1 MFKLLRF
8 YAIASLVGMLLAVAA
23 ITLFYRG
30 IIEQSIVELAEKNNQ
45 VLAQTTLN
53 ALKPD
58 LTEFLASM
66 SEQRADAVMPHT
78 TPALAASINGLLLD
92 DAIAKI
98 KIYNRWG
105 QVVYSTDPHQIGER
119 LPTSPGFAAAI
130 HGRVKSELLYR
141 DSFNRFDEETE
152 TDNLIQTYIPIR
164 ASPGTPIIGVFEIY
178 TDVDALVKHNQQSMF
193 FIIAG
198 ISLILALLYIGLLLA
213 VRHASRIIQT
223 QQRTI
228 EERSKILEA
237 LSAQLFQSEE
247 RDKQKL
253 AYQLHEGLAQTLSA
267 IKLNVESGYPGV
279 AANDVRRRGSR
290 AVHEMVPVL
299 QHAIQEV
306 RTLATNLHPASL
318 DDLGLL
324 PTLNWFA
331 REFEKQ
337 HPTIHVEQQFSL
349 STQKLSGALEIA
361 LYRVIESALNS
372 IAQFADTDR
381 VLIALWH
388 TEGVL
393 TLIIDDT
400 PSGTYDVS
408 AVTLMDNDPYLHS
421 QLATIRERT
430 LLSGGTFSAARNSAG
445 GIVLRATWR
454 C

>member
-1 MFKLLRF
+1 
-8 YAIASLVGMLLAVAA
+8 
-23 ITLFYRG
+23 
-30 IIEQSIVELAEKNNQ
+30 
-45 VLAQTTLN
+45 
-53 ALKPD
+53 
-58 LTEFLASM
+58 
-66 SEQRADAVMPHT
+66 
-78 TPALAASINGLLLD
+78 
-92 DAIAKI
+92 
-98 KIYNRWG
+98 
-105 QVVYSTDPHQIGER
+105 
-119 LPTSPGFAAAI
+119 
-130 HGRVKSELLYR
+130 
-141 DSFNRFDEETE
+141 
-152 TDNLIQTYIPIR
+152 
-164 ASPGTPIIGVFEIY
+164 
-178 TDVDALVKHNQQSMF
+178 
-193 FIIAG
+193 
-198 ISLILALLYIGLLLA
+198 
-213 VRHASRIIQT
+213 
-223 QQRTI
+223 
-228 EERSKILEA
+228 
-237 LSAQLFQSEE
+237 
-247 RDKQKL
+247 
-253 AYQLHEGLAQTLSA
+253 
-267 IKLNVESGYPGV
+267 
-279 AANDVRRRGSR
+279 
-290 AVHEMVPVL
+290 
-299 QHAIQEV
+299 V

-337 HPTIHVEQQFSL
+337 HPTIRVEQQFSL